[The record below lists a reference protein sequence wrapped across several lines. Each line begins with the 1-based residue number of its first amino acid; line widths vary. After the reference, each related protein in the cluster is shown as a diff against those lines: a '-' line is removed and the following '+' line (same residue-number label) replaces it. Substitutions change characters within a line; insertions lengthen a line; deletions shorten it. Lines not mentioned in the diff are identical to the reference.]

1 MRLVEQLNPGRAR
14 LLEEIADRI
23 IVRETDDGEAS

>member
-1 MRLVEQLNPGRAR
+1 MRLVEQLNPGRSR

-23 IVRETDDGEAS
+23 IVRETDDGQA